1 MIRFIHTADIHFGME
16 NYGRID
22 TKTGIH
28 SRLLD
33 FVKALNIC
41 IDAAIEESVDFFL
54 IVGFRTY
61 PGCTTLNVAL
71 PWHFYKKVAK

>member
-33 FVKALNIC
+33 FVQAFNTC
-41 IDAAIEESVDFFL
+41 IDMAIEESVDFFL
-54 IVGFRTY
+54 LLEMHTKHIILVKH
-61 PGCTTLNVAL
+61 N
-71 PWHFYKKVAK
+71 KKCY